1 MKKLFLTVLVLFST
15 FAQAQ
20 VASVCSEVEK
30 LLPVPKGK
38 RVTLE
43 ELREAVKVS
52 NFDSRQADAAF
63 GMLSICGIGVNK
75 DVAKGL
81 ELLVGAAQAGDKEV
95 VMLLYAYYSGS
106 EGFPADEV
114 KAMHWLQVGAN
125 YGDPQMQAELGRRY
139 MLGSWVNKD
148 AALAE
153 RWLKKAAAAG
163 MPGGYVLLGRLHAG
177 NKNYSEAIRWFNL
190 GVAANLPE
198 AYALLGSMYLE
209 GLGIPADPQEG
220 LRLLKVA
227 AKTLPQSQYALGWWY
242 EYGTDVPRNPEES
255 AKWFRLAA
263 ESGNADA
270 QEALA
275 NAYDYGIG
283 VPRNLEEANVWRKKA
298 ADGGSQLAKKKLAQ
312 AEELAL
318 GQSLGAK
325 EMQERERALREA
337 TKDGSVKSKM
347 TLAYFL
353 GRNTFNKEVVEWL
366 QKAADQGSTEA
377 LYKLGIVYWFQQSG
391 TSDPAH
397 GLQLIRRA
405 AAQGYVDAAVWLARA
420 YHQGGEMPVNLVA
433 AYALHFL
440 ATQEPSGNLQQLA
453 SYQPPFD
460 DAMSGE
466 EVARAKQLA
475 LDMAKPGN
483 FLAALDSAI
492 AGEKR

>member
-20 VASVCSEVEK
+20 VASVCSYAEK
-30 LLPVPKGK
+30 LIPIPKGK
-38 RVTLE
+38 QFSLE
-43 ELREAVKVS
+43 EWRQIAKVS
-52 NFDSRQADAAF
+52 NLDSRQADAAF

-81 ELLVGAAQAGDKEV
+81 ELLVEAAQAGDKEAV
-95 VMLLYAYYSGS
+95 KLLFGHYNGS
-106 EGFPADEV
+106 DGVPVDEV
-114 KAMHWLQVGAN
+114 KAMHWLHVGAN

-153 RWLKKAAAAG
+153 RWISKAAAAG
-163 MPGGYVLLGRLHAG
+163 LPDAYVLLGQLHAG
-177 NKNYSEAIRWFNL
+177 NKNYAEAMRWFNL
-190 GVAANLPE
+190 GVAADQPY

-227 AKTLPQSQYALGWWY
+227 AKTLPQSQYALGWWHA
-242 EYGTDVPRNPEES
+242 YGPNVPRNLEEA

-263 ESGNADA
+263 ENGNVDA

-275 NAYDYGIG
+275 NAFEWGIG
-283 VPRNLEEANVWRKKA
+283 VPQNLKETNAWRKKA
-298 ADGGSQLAKKKLAQ
+298 ADGGSQLAKQKLEEAKKNAQ
-312 AEELAL
+312 VQAAWQKEAED
-318 GQSLGAK
+318 
-325 EMQERERALREA
+325 RERALREA
-337 TKDGSVKSKM
+337 THDGSAKSKI
-347 TLAYFL
+347 TLARYL
-353 GRNTFNKEVVEWL
+353 GRTTSNKEVIEWL
-366 QKAADQGSTEA
+366 QRAIDQGSAEA

-440 ATQEPSGNLQQLA
+440 ATQEPSDNLQQLA

-460 DAMSGE
+460 DAMSAE

-483 FLAALDSAI
+483 FLVALDSAV